1 MLRLCLISSPGL
13 YESQTQ
19 VAQLIKEVDQ
29 NANGRIE
36 FNEFVDIVAHVRS
49 GKSSGFAK
57 VSLQSARTCLSRCFK
72 HSL

>member
-1 MLRLCLISSPGL
+1 MCGPDSVTHAGSSLCTAPLFLNSPTGL

-57 VSLQSARTCLSRCFK
+57 VCD
-72 HSL
+72 